1 MVPRSVP
8 RNTPSNAPCNRFLEP
23 FAKFTVT
30 SSQVST
36 CFGGCYWAPY
46 QAPVSGRPQHC
57 FVAVGRAAARLGV
70 DGQVARR
77 VGGAGVLWCGGP
89 AGRCVGGRVGACS
102 AGRVLGRVAMRRS
115 DLWRAAAMGAWPG
128 LWLGA

>member
-8 RNTPSNAPCNRFLEP
+8 RNTPGNAPRNRFLEP
-23 FAKFTVT
+23 FAKITMP

-57 FVAVGRAAARLGV
+57 LWPSGERPLGWVWTGR
-70 DGQVARR
+70 
-77 VGGAGVLWCGGP
+77 
-89 AGRCVGGRVGACS
+89 
-102 AGRVLGRVAMRRS
+102 
-115 DLWRAAAMGAWPG
+115 WPG
-128 LWLGA
+128 GWAVRASCGVAGPRGGV

>member
-8 RNTPSNAPCNRFLEP
+8 RNTPGNAPRNRFLEP
-23 FAKFTVT
+23 FAKFTVP

-70 DGQVARR
+70 DGQVASR
-77 VGGAGVLWCGGP
+77 VGGAGGTP
-89 AGRCVGGRVGACS
+89 CS
-102 AGRVLGRVAMRRS
+102 AARMRS
-115 DLWRAAAMGAWPG
+115 PLLHDGAGWRASGGGGMRGV
-128 LWLGA
+128 